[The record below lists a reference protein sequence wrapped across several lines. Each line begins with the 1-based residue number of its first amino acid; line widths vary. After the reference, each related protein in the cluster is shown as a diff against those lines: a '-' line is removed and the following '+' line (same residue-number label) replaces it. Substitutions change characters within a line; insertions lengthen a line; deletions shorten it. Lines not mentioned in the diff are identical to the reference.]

1 MTLVQLLR
9 QAGARLGHKTNI
21 YDDAADQINALEAE
35 LAAERA
41 GAGSRKQL
49 TALEARC
56 REREEYAAKL
66 ERRTDKSLTE
76 HAAGCIADQ
85 ERIAQLEVIA
95 RDVYNGFKKEAWE
108 GANEYFNEHP
118 EVNKHYGSP
127 KETKGDEG

>member
-1 MTLVQLLR
+1 MSHNC
-9 QAGARLGHKTNI
+9 GHSRTFVNNGR
-21 YDDAADQINALEAE
+21 DFVMM
-35 LAAERA
+35 
-41 GAGSRKQL
+41 GSCPTCRIA
-49 TALEARC
+49 ALEARC

-127 KETKGDEG
+127 KETGDGK

>member
-1 MTLVQLLR
+1 MAVKRFDGVQAMREDIGGLFV
-9 QAGARLGHKTNI
+9 HETD
-21 YDDAADQINALEAE
+21 YDA
-35 LAAERA
+35 LAAEAKRDYA
-41 GAGSRKQL
+41 
-49 TALEARC
+49 ALEARC

-66 ERRTDKSLTE
+66 EQRTDKSLTE

-118 EVNKHYGSP
+118 EVTKHYGSP
-127 KETKGDEG
+127 KETEVKP